1 MKKKL
6 FEQVVLQITTIIVTS
21 LVGLFISTFFSKG
34 SVEIGN
40 VVRNGRD
47 CYTVIDFKNFQSNT
61 IKDVIIKVPDTIELN
76 EVMASQPLE
85 LQKQSNNI
93 VADDWTDLKVVS
105 IPSNSSVSLFFKI
118 HENVDSRDIVI
129 DKNGNNIDVV
139 YADDLKNPLYE
150 NIKLILIYM
159 MLYSVI
165 IVISNYWLLSVES
178 KRQKL
183 MEERLASS
191 EKEMEGFRKQSEEI
205 IKEAKRNYA
214 SYRKAKLLLLAR
226 INDYSKELSFW
237 RDTIRK
243 ILCNTSMEK
252 QDEIL
257 RTVTSNL
264 RTYQTLNWDENYF
277 ESLDILSN
285 LIRKDMKDIKDTE

>member
-6 FEQVVLQITTIIVTS
+6 FEQIVLQITAIIVTS
-21 LVGLFISTFFSKG
+21 LAGLLISTVFNYKG

-40 VVRNGRD
+40 VVRNGKD
-47 CYTVIDFKNFQSNT
+47 SCTLIDFKNYQSNT
-61 IKDVIIKVPDTIELN
+61 LKDILIKVPDIIDLN

-93 VADDWTDLKVVS
+93 VPNDWTELKVGS

-118 HENVDSRDIVI
+118 HDNVDSRDIVI
-129 DKNGNNIDVV
+129 DKNGNNLDII
-139 YADDLKNPLYE
+139 YAGDRKNPLYE
-150 NIKLILIYM
+150 NIKLILIYVM
-159 MLYSVI
+159 IYSVI

-191 EKEMEGFRKQSEEI
+191 EKEMESFRKQSNDI

-214 SYRKAKLLLLAR
+214 SYKKAKLLLLAR

-243 ILCNTSMEK
+243 ILCNISKEK
-252 QDEIL
+252 QDEII
-257 RTVTSNL
+257 RTITGNL
-264 RTYQTLNWDENYF
+264 RTYQTSNWDESYF
-277 ESLDILSN
+277 ESLDILTN
-285 LIRKDMKDIKDTE
+285 VIKKDMKDIE

>member
-6 FEQVVLQITTIIVTS
+6 FEQIVLQITTIIITA
-21 LVGLFISTFFSKG
+21 LVGLLVSTFFSNKG

-40 VVRNGRD
+40 AVRNGND
-47 CYTVIDFKNFQSNT
+47 CYTVINFKSYQSNT
-61 IKDVIIKVPDTIELN
+61 LKDIIIKVPDTIDLN

-93 VADDWTDLKVVS
+93 AADNWTDLKVGS
-105 IPSNSSVSLFFKI
+105 IPSNSSVSLLFKI
-118 HENVDSRDIVI
+118 HQNVDSRDIVI
-129 DKNGNNIDVV
+129 DKNGNNIDVS
-139 YADDLKNPLYE
+139 YANDLKNPLYE
-150 NIKLILIYM
+150 SVKLILIYV

-191 EKEMEGFRKQSEEI
+191 EKEVESFRKQSNDI

-226 INDYSKELSFW
+226 INDYSKELSLW

-243 ILCNTSMEK
+243 ILCNTSREK

-257 RTVTSNL
+257 RTITSNL
-264 RTYQTLNWDENYF
+264 RTYQTSNWDESYF
-277 ESLDILSN
+277 ESLDILTN
-285 LIRKDMKDIKDTE
+285 IIKNDMKYTE

>member
-6 FEQVVLQITTIIVTS
+6 FEQIVLQITTMIITA
-21 LVGLFISTFFSKG
+21 LVGLMVSTFFSNKG
-34 SVEIGN
+34 SVVIGN
-40 VVRNGRD
+40 AVRNGND
-47 CYTVIDFKNFQSNT
+47 CYTGIDFKNYQSNAL
-61 IKDVIIKVPDTIELN
+61 KDVIIKVPDAIDLN

-85 LQKQSNNI
+85 LQIQSDNI
-93 VADDWTDLKVVS
+93 VPDNWTALKVGS

-118 HENVDSRDIVI
+118 HENVDSRDIVM
-129 DKNGNNIDVV
+129 DRNGNNLDIL
-139 YADDLKNPLYE
+139 YAEDQKNPLYE
-150 NIKLILIYM
+150 NIKLILIYVM
-159 MLYSVI
+159 IYSVI

-191 EKEMEGFRKQSEEI
+191 EKEMEGFRKQTNDI

-214 SYRKAKLLLLAR
+214 SYTKTKLVLLAR

-243 ILCNTSMEK
+243 ILCNTSRK
-252 QDEIL
+252 N
-257 RTVTSNL
+257 RTKSSEPSRAT
-264 RTYQTLNWDENYF
+264 
-277 ESLDILSN
+277 
-285 LIRKDMKDIKDTE
+285 